1 MKAEN
6 LNNLKVFFG
15 GELKATGKG
24 VVEGYLIRFGSSN
37 DTDLENDYFTKSTD
51 YGIEFSDSTPHKIG
65 LYYNH
70 GMDKTLKTKKI
81 GYAEMKMD
89 DMGIWLRGQLDMADD
104 YNKMIYEM
112 AKQGKIGLS
121 SGAASHM
128 VERER
133 MGKAYEI
140 KRWALAEASLTPTP
154 AESRNMVAAKK
165 IKADMTDLSVGDFV
179 SWGTSA
185 SDAMGKIVLVKT
197 DGEVQSSISDYV
209 LTGTKED
216 PAYVIK
222 LVQKDSMGN
231 MVLTEQTVVHRA
243 DALSKIQDPIKSWS
257 EKGYMKEEDEEEDI
271 SSMVEGLTNISAS
284 PMEIA
289 DSIFDGVEEDILGDS
304 LYCLF
309 KKLKEGM
316 LAVAEYGK
324 PEDANA
330 LLDKFHMMALSVF
343 NKTEL
348 PKEVMMMEEVK
359 KFEKPSSVK
368 DVERILRDAG
378 LSRSQ
383 SKHLANLVWVP
394 QCDVEEIQ
402 EPEIKT
408 IDISADLRK
417 SLLEKAKMFSNI

>member
-1 MKAEN
+1 MALEN
-6 LNNLKVFFG
+6 INNLKTFFG

-24 VVEGYLIRFGSSN
+24 VVEGYLVRFGSPN

-51 YGIEFSDSTPHKIG
+51 FGIEFTDSTPHKIG

-70 GMDKTLKTKKI
+70 GMDKTLRTKKI

-89 DMGIWLRGQLDMADD
+89 DKGIWLRGQLDMADE

-128 VERER
+128 VEREK

-165 IKADMTDLSVGDFV
+165 IKAEMSSLSVGDFV
-179 SWGTSA
+179 EWGTSA
-185 SDAMGKIVLVKT
+185 SNAMGKIVMVKK
-197 DGEVQSSISDYV
+197 DGEVSSSISDYT
-209 LTGTKED
+209 LTGTEED

-222 LVQKDSMGN
+222 LVQKGSEGN

-243 DALSKIQDPIKSWS
+243 DALTKISDPIKSWS
-257 EKGYMKEEDEEEDI
+257 EKGYMEDHEEHEEVED
-271 SSMVEGLTNISAS
+271 MVEGLTAIGVDSAS
-284 PMEIA
+284 IA
-289 DSIFDGVEEDILGDS
+289 TSVFDGVEEDILSDS

-309 KKLKEGM
+309 KKLKDGM
-316 LAVAEYGK
+316 VAVAEYGK

-330 LLDKFHMMALSVF
+330 LLEKFHMLALELF
-343 NKTEL
+343 NKNKV
-348 PKEVMMMEEVK
+348 PQEVMEMEEVK
-359 KFEKPSSVK
+359 SIEKPSSVK
-368 DVERILRDAG
+368 DVERILREAG

-402 EPEIKT
+402 EPEITKKST
-408 IDISADLRK
+408 DVDLRK
-417 SLLEKAKMFSNI
+417 SLLEKAKVYSNI

>member
-6 LNNLKVFFG
+6 LSNLKVFFG

-70 GMDKTLKTKKI
+70 GMDKVVRTKKI

-89 DMGIWLRGQLDMADD
+89 DMGIWLRGQLNMADE
-104 YNKMIYEM
+104 YSKMIYEM

-128 VERER
+128 VEREK

-154 AESRNMVAAKK
+154 AESRNMVAAKRM
-165 IKADMTDLSVGDFV
+165 KADVESLSVGDFV

-185 SDAMGKIVLVKT
+185 SDAMGKVVMVKT

-222 LVQKDSMGN
+222 LIQKDSEGN

-243 DALSKIQDPIKSWS
+243 DALSKISDPIKSWS
-257 EKGYMKEEDEEEDI
+257 EKGYMREEEDNI
-271 SSMVEGLTNISAS
+271 SEMVEGLTNINAS
-284 PMEIA
+284 SMEIA
-289 DSIFDGVEEDILGDS
+289 DSIFDGVREDILGDS

-316 LAVAEYGK
+316 LAVAESGTV
-324 PEDANA
+324 EDANA

-343 NKTEL
+343 DKNAM
-348 PKEVMMMEEVK
+348 PQEVMMMETEKSV
-359 KFEKPSSVK
+359 EKPSSVK

-417 SLLEKAKMFSNI
+417 SLLEKAKVYSNI

>member
-1 MKAEN
+1 
-6 LNNLKVFFG
+6 
-15 GELKATGKG
+15 
-24 VVEGYLIRFGSSN
+24 
-37 DTDLENDYFTKSTD
+37 
-51 YGIEFSDSTPHKIG
+51 
-65 LYYNH
+65 
-70 GMDKTLKTKKI
+70 
-81 GYAEMKMD
+81 
-89 DMGIWLRGQLDMADD
+89 
-104 YNKMIYEM
+104 
-112 AKQGKIGLS
+112 
-121 SGAASHM
+121 
-128 VERER
+128 

-165 IKADMTDLSVGDFV
+165 IKAEMESLSVGDFV

-222 LVQKDSMGN
+222 LVQKDSEGN

-257 EKGYMKEEDEEEDI
+257 EKGYMEEEEDDI

-330 LLDKFHMMALSVF
+330 LLDQLGMALWR
-343 NKTEL
+343 L
-348 PKEVMMMEEVK
+348 
-359 KFEKPSSVK
+359 
-368 DVERILRDAG
+368 
-378 LSRSQ
+378 
-383 SKHLANLVWVP
+383 
-394 QCDVEEIQ
+394 
-402 EPEIKT
+402 
-408 IDISADLRK
+408 
-417 SLLEKAKMFSNI
+417 

>member
-6 LNNLKVFFG
+6 LSNLKVFFG

-70 GMDKTLKTKKI
+70 GMDKVVRTKKI

-89 DMGIWLRGQLDMADD
+89 DMGIWLRGQLNMADE
-104 YNKMIYEM
+104 YSKMIYEM

-128 VERER
+128 VEREK

-154 AESRNMVAAKK
+154 AESRNMVAAKRM
-165 IKADMTDLSVGDFV
+165 KADVESLSVGDFV

-185 SDAMGKIVLVKT
+185 SDAMGKVVMVKT

-222 LVQKDSMGN
+222 LIQKDSEGN

-243 DALSKIQDPIKSWS
+243 DALSKISDPIKSWS
-257 EKGYMKEEDEEEDI
+257 EKGYMEDQEEHEEVED
-271 SSMVEGLTNISAS
+271 MVEGLTGIG
-284 PMEIA
+284 A
-289 DSIFDGVEEDILGDS
+289 DSTSIAVSVFDGVEEDILSDS

-309 KKLKEGM
+309 KKLKDGM
-316 LAVAEYGK
+316 VAVAEYGK
-324 PEDANA
+324 PEDADA
-330 LLDKFHMMALSVF
+330 LLEKFHMLALELF
-343 NKTEL
+343 NKNKV
-348 PKEVMMMEEVK
+348 PQEVMEMEEVK
-359 KFEKPSSVK
+359 SFEKPSSVK

-417 SLLEKAKMFSNI
+417 SLLEKAKVYSNI

>member
-6 LNNLKVFFG
+6 LSNLKVFFG

-70 GMDKTLKTKKI
+70 GMDKVVRTKKI

-89 DMGIWLRGQLDMADD
+89 DMGIWLRGQLNMADE
-104 YNKMIYEM
+104 YSKMIYEM

-128 VERER
+128 VEREK

-154 AESRNMVAAKK
+154 AESRNMVAAKRM
-165 IKADMTDLSVGDFV
+165 KADVESLSVGDFV

-185 SDAMGKIVLVKT
+185 SDAMGKVVMVKT
-197 DGEVQSSISDYV
+197 DGRVQSSISDYV

-222 LVQKDSMGN
+222 LIQKDSEGN

-243 DALSKIQDPIKSWS
+243 DALSKISDPIKSWS
-257 EKGYMKEEDEEEDI
+257 EKGYIGEEEDNI
-271 SSMVEGLTNISAS
+271 SEMVEGLTNINAS
-284 PMEIA
+284 SMEIA

-309 KKLKEGM
+309 KKLKDGM
-316 LAVAEYGK
+316 LAVAESGTV
-324 PEDANA
+324 EDANA

-343 NKTEL
+343 DKNAM
-348 PKEVMMMEEVK
+348 PQEVMMMETEKSV
-359 KFEKPSSVK
+359 EKPSSVK

-408 IDISADLRK
+408 IDTSADLRK
-417 SLLEKAKMFSNI
+417 SLLEKAKVYSNI